1 MQITTSNG
9 MLAHP
14 ENYRLEVKSILDVH
28 NSLRQTIAAGKFVAK
43 DKLMPPAKTSIP
55 DLTWDCGIEQSAQK
69 HASQCQFEHSTGF
82 FHFPLVVASGPLFIL
97 SDGVRTP
104 AQRRLQH
111 TPGFVFD
118 LQWGSIYVQLRQQS
132 YREPREQD
140 SFSSHCDCL
149 NNLGENL
156 YMMWSSV
163 KVTIDGQGKA
173 ASDSWAN
180 EFQEYGWSDI
190 KFTMD
195 VFNSGVG
202 HATQMAWQKTTQIG
216 CGMALCKGEKSV
228 LVTCQ
233 YRDAGNYINQY
244 VYIPK

>member
-1 MQITTSNG
+1 MKLLSLISLIFLVNSSSAQSQCAGGIP
-9 MLAHP
+9 AK
-14 ENYRLEVKSILDVH
+14 EVKSILDVH

-69 HASQCQFEHSTGF
+69 HASQCQFEHSTG
-82 FHFPLVVASGPLFIL
+82 
-97 SDGVRTP
+97 
-104 AQRRLQH
+104 
-111 TPGFVFD
+111 
-118 LQWGSIYVQLRQQS
+118 
-132 YREPREQD
+132 
-140 SFSSHCDCL
+140 L

>member
-69 HASQCQFEHSTGF
+69 HASQCQ
-82 FHFPLVVASGPLFIL
+82 
-97 SDGVRTP
+97 TP

-244 VYIPK
+244 VYIPNQ